1 MSKMI
6 FKTPNTMT
14 VNLCLHFESKAKRMI
29 KVMKIRIAPGQ
40 YQNENVELL
49 NKLVKKVV

>member
-6 FKTPNTMT
+6 FKTPNKMT
-14 VNLCLHFESKAKRMI
+14 VNLCLHFESKANWI
-29 KVMKIRIAPGQ
+29 IIVMKMRIAPGQ